1 MSGSD
6 QEAEP
11 GARLTCHLLLRL
23 FSTFSLNN
31 LLSLTTSKTSGSTIS
46 STTSV
51 KLSCDKHL
59 LQAAHSSINVGAVVA
74 VLKALL
80 MLGKFNV
87 SFSEV
92 IFICTLLWFTIL
104 KFLDSSSVTK

>member
-23 FSTFSLNN
+23 FSSTSLNN
-31 LLSLTTSKTSGSTIS
+31 LLLLSSTKQPTPQQTGSTPLGSQPAQSQGGTS
-46 STTSV
+46 SV
-51 KLSCDKHL
+51 NIKLSCDKHL
-59 LQAAHSSINVGAVVA
+59 LTAAHSSITVGAVVA

-80 MLGKFNV
+80 MLGR
-87 SFSEV
+87 
-92 IFICTLLWFTIL
+92 
-104 KFLDSSSVTK
+104 